1 MTNLYNDPKINET
14 IVYNYS
20 KIISDDDWGLLEII
34 PNKIEYKNPTDIIK
48 ICEEDDIKPK
58 SPKLIDTNSQ
68 IRKNVLKGFGS
79 K

>member
-1 MTNLYNDPKINET
+1 MNISGYS
-14 IVYNYS
+14 YS

-34 PNKIEYKNPTDIIK
+34 PNKIEPKNTTDIIK
-48 ICEEDDIKPK
+48 ICEEEKEDTKT
-58 SPKLIDTNSQ
+58 PKLIDANSH

>member
-1 MTNLYNDPKINET
+1 MDTS
-14 IVYNYS
+14 VYSYS

-34 PNKIEYKNPTDIIK
+34 PNKYDIKNNIDIIK
-48 ICEEDDIKPK
+48 IYEDDKEDIKPK
-58 SPKLIDTNSQ
+58 TPKLSDANSH

>member
-1 MTNLYNDPKINET
+1 MDISGYS
-14 IVYNYS
+14 YS

-34 PNKIEYKNPTDIIK
+34 PNKIEPKNTTDIIK
-48 ICEEDDIKPK
+48 ICEEEKEDTKTTNPR
-58 SPKLIDTNSQ
+58 LIDTNSH